1 MSLTTQLATMLAMIG
16 MGGWL
21 GVALDTYNRF
31 LQRQDR
37 SHWIVFINDI
47 LFWIVQSLIIF
58 YVLLLVN
65 QGELRFYIFLAILCG
80 YAAYQSLFRTIYLK
94 VLEWL
99 IWFVTRLYQFF
110 IQLCR
115 YVIIRPIQ
123 LLLQILLA
131 LILFIGKLLL
141 SLFRLSLRI
150 LYQLA
155 RLLFAPFRWTGLIIW
170 KITPPRWKRICTKI
184 FDYLTGI
191 IRQMKNMKDRIRTW
205 ISKWQK

>member
-80 YAAYQSLFRTIYLK
+80 YAAYQSLFRKIYLK

-110 IQLCR
+110 VQLCR

-131 LILFIGKLLL
+131 LILFIGKMLL

-150 LYQLA
+150 LHQLA
-155 RLLFAPFRWTGLIIW
+155 RLLFAPFRWMALIIW
-170 KITPPRWKRICTKI
+170 KITPPRWQRICTKI
-184 FDYLTGI
+184 FAYLTGI

>member
-80 YAAYQSLFRTIYLK
+80 YAAYQSLFRKIYLK

-110 IQLCR
+110 VQLCR

-150 LYQLA
+150 LRQLA
-155 RLLFAPFRWTGLIIW
+155 RLLFAPFRWMGLIIW

-184 FDYLTGI
+184 FAYLTGI
-191 IRQMKNMKDRIRTW
+191 IRQMENMKDRIRTW

>member
-21 GVALDTYNRF
+21 GAALDTYNRF

-37 SHWIVFINDI
+37 AHWIVFINDI
-47 LFWIVQSLIIF
+47 LFWIVQGLIIF

-99 IWFVTRLYQFF
+99 IWFATRLYQFF

-115 YVIIRPIQ
+115 YLLIRPVQ
-123 LLLQILLA
+123 FFFQMLLV
-131 LILFIGKLLL
+131 LILFIWKALL
-141 SLFRLSLRI
+141 SLLRLFLRM
-150 LYQLA
+150 LYQCTK
-155 RLLFAPFRWTGLIIW
+155 LLVAPFRWTGLIIW
-170 KITPPRWKRICTKI
+170 KIAPPSWKRISTKI
-184 FDYLTGI
+184 FAYLTGI
-191 IRQMKNMKDRIRTW
+191 IRQVKNMKDRIRTW

>member
-21 GVALDTYNRF
+21 GIALDTYNRF

-37 SHWIVFINDI
+37 AHWIVFINDI

-58 YVLLLVN
+58 YVLLFVN

-99 IWFVTRLYQFF
+99 IWFATKLYQFF
-110 IQLCR
+110 VQLCR
-115 YVIIRPIQ
+115 YLIIRPIQ
-123 LLLQILLA
+123 FLFQMLLA
-131 LILFIGKLLL
+131 LMLLMWKLLL
-141 SLFRLSLRI
+141 AFLRI
-150 LYQLA
+150 LYQCA
-155 RLLFAPFRWTGLIIW
+155 RLSFAPFRWIGLIIW
-170 KITPPRWKRICTKI
+170 KIMPQPWQRALAKI
-184 FDYLTGI
+184 FRYLTGI
-191 IRQMKNMKDRIRTW
+191 IHQVKNMKNRIGTW
-205 ISKWQK
+205 ISKWKK

>member
-1 MSLTTQLATMLAMIG
+1 
-16 MGGWL
+16 
-21 GVALDTYNRF
+21 

-37 SHWIVFINDI
+37 AHWIVFINDL

-65 QGELRFYIFLAILCG
+65 EGELRFYIFLAILCG

-99 IWFVTRLYQFF
+99 IWFVTRLYRFF
-110 IQLCR
+110 VQLCR

-123 LLLQILLA
+123 LLLQTLLV

-141 SLFRLSLRI
+141 SLLRLSFRI
-150 LYQLA
+150 LLQLA
-155 RLLFAPFRWTGLIIW
+155 RLSLAPFRWTGLIIW
-170 KITPPRWKRICTKI
+170 KITPPHWKRTCTKI
-184 FDYLTGI
+184 FAYLTGI
-191 IRQMKNMKDRIRTW
+191 IRQVKNMKD
-205 ISKWQK
+205 SVVKWVLKWKKQK